1 MKKIIKKAICFIC
14 AILFFQSGSIP
25 TYADESAAFYVQTA
39 AALSDGMIRVS
50 VYMKDTDNLAGV
62 DAELFFDSA
71 KVSFEGSSLGKAFSS
86 SYADIN
92 YDKDNSKV
100 HYVMLYPDGV
110 SGDGIM
116 MTVDFKLLG
125 TDKSYQPELKI
136 NSLIDSSNEMNEIPY
151 SIKYQQA
158 DGNWSDNTDQSGNI
172 ADKKII
178 ADTLKE
184 YGSKEDKKTEGKP
197 SKDTVSV
204 DSNNNL
210 NGSTAEYGDSQTDVA
225 EQPREAVTDSENTE
239 AVEQNVTESNTE
251 SSTEV
256 LASDKKA
263 PVNKKVVESKKT
275 KGKRGDYAVYIIVAL
290 LIICVIAAGVIAK
303 IKNRIM
309 KEEKILYG
317 E

>member
-25 TYADESAAFYVQTA
+25 TYADESAAIYVQTA

-62 DAELFFDSA
+62 DAELFFDST

-110 SGDGIM
+110 SGYGIM

-184 YGSKEDKKTEGKP
+184 YGSKEDKKTDGNP

-225 EQPREAVTDSENTE
+225 EQPSEVVTDSENTE
-239 AVEQNVTESNTE
+239 AVEQNTTESNTE

-256 LASDKKA
+256 LTSDKKA
-263 PVNKKVVESKKT
+263 TVDKKVVESKKT
-275 KGKRGDYAVYIIVAL
+275 KDKHGDYAVYIIVAL

-303 IKNRIM
+303 IRKNRH
-309 KEEKILYG
+309 
-317 E
+317 

>member
-25 TYADESAAFYVQTA
+25 TYADESAAIYVQTA

-50 VYMKDTDNLAGV
+50 VYMKDTDNLAGI
-62 DAELFFDSA
+62 DAELFFDST
-71 KVSFEGSSLGKAFSS
+71 KVSFEGSSLGKTFSS

-184 YGSKEDKKTEGKP
+184 YGSKEDKKTDGNP

-210 NGSTAEYGDSQTDVA
+210 NGSTAESGDSQTDVA
-225 EQPREAVTDSENTE
+225 EQPSEAVTDSENTE
-239 AVEQNVTESNTE
+239 AVEQNTTESNTE

-256 LASDKKA
+256 LASDKTA
-263 PVNKKVVESKKT
+263 PVDKKAVESKKT
-275 KGKRGDYAVYIIVAL
+275 KDKHGDYAVYIIVAV

-309 KEEKILYG
+309 K
-317 E
+317 

>member
-50 VYMKDTDNLAGV
+50 VYLKDADNLAGI
-62 DAELFFDSA
+62 DAELFFDST

-136 NSLIDSSNEMNEIPY
+136 NSLIDSSNKMNEIPY

-158 DGNWSDNTDQSGNI
+158 DGNWSDDTDQTGNI
-172 ADKKII
+172 AYKNII

-184 YGSKEDKKTEGKP
+184 YGSKEDKKTDGKP

-210 NGSTAEYGDSQTDVA
+210 NGSTAESGDSQTDVA
-225 EQPREAVTDSENTE
+225 EQPSKVVTDSENTE
-239 AVEQNVTESNTE
+239 AVEQNATESNTE

-256 LASDKKA
+256 LASDKKS

-275 KGKRGDYAVYIIVAL
+275 KDKHGDYAVYIIVAL

-309 KEEKILYG
+309 K
-317 E
+317 

>member
-50 VYMKDTDNLAGV
+50 VYLKDADNLAGI
-62 DAELFFDSA
+62 DAELFFDST

-136 NSLIDSSNEMNEIPY
+136 NSLIDSSNEMNEILY
-151 SIKYQQA
+151 SIKYQQS

-184 YGSKEDKKTEGKP
+184 YGSK
-197 SKDTVSV
+197 
-204 DSNNNL
+204 
-210 NGSTAEYGDSQTDVA
+210 
-225 EQPREAVTDSENTE
+225 
-239 AVEQNVTESNTE
+239 
-251 SSTEV
+251 
-256 LASDKKA
+256 
-263 PVNKKVVESKKT
+263 
-275 KGKRGDYAVYIIVAL
+275 
-290 LIICVIAAGVIAK
+290 
-303 IKNRIM
+303 
-309 KEEKILYG
+309 
-317 E
+317 

>member
-39 AALSDGMIRVS
+39 VALSDGMIRVS

-178 ADTLKE
+178 AE

-309 KEEKILYG
+309 K
-317 E
+317 

>member
-39 AALSDGMIRVS
+39 VALSDGMIRVS

-210 NGSTAEYGDSQTDVA
+210 NGSTAEWDSVWIGKKYALRTDGTVWDITDVPKMLLDLGQSVVEPGDVDGDSKVSTKDLMIVLYVVSGRNTLTADQSLAADIDGDGK
-225 EQPREAVTDSENTE
+225 VT
-239 AVEQNVTESNTE
+239 V
-251 SSTEV
+251 
-256 LASDKKA
+256 SDL
-263 PVNKKVVESKKT
+263 T
-275 KGKRGDYAVYIIVAL
+275 R
-290 LIICVIAAGVIAK
+290 
-303 IKNRIM
+303 
-309 KEEKILYG
+309 ILYYVSG
-317 E
+317 RNTTL

>member
-1 MKKIIKKAICFIC
+1 
-14 AILFFQSGSIP
+14 
-25 TYADESAAFYVQTA
+25 
-39 AALSDGMIRVS
+39 
-50 VYMKDTDNLAGV
+50 
-62 DAELFFDSA
+62 
-71 KVSFEGSSLGKAFSS
+71 
-86 SYADIN
+86 
-92 YDKDNSKV
+92 
-100 HYVMLYPDGV
+100 MLYPDGV

-239 AVEQNVTESNTE
+239 

-309 KEEKILYG
+309 K
-317 E
+317 

>member
-50 VYMKDTDNLAGV
+50 VYLKDADNLAGI
-62 DAELFFDSA
+62 DAELFFDSTR
-71 KVSFEGSSLGKAFSS
+71 VSFEGSSLGKAFSS

-116 MTVDFKLLG
+116 MTLDFKLLG

-184 YGSKEDKKTEGKP
+184 YGSKEDKKTDGNP

-210 NGSTAEYGDSQTDVA
+210 NGSTAESGDSQTDVA
-225 EQPREAVTDSENTE
+225 EQPSDVVTDSENTE
-239 AVEQNVTESNTE
+239 AVEQNATESNTE

-256 LASDKKA
+256 SASDKKA
-263 PVNKKVVESKKT
+263 PVDKKVVESKKT
-275 KGKRGDYAVYIIVAL
+275 KDKHGDYAVYVIVAV

-309 KEEKILYG
+309 K
-317 E
+317 